1 MGHLASKI
9 SLARLPSL
17 GRPVGNYWQ
26 RRAEGLSQ
34 GRETAS
40 QRTLAGNHRLPAHSL
55 KRLSLPSTYF
65 STLFVFLETV
75 KTHTHNK
82 KDDSIYRCLQQS
94 GAAVRGVTVPR
105 MHETIIQTRVTM

>member
-65 STLFVFLETV
+65 STLFVFWETV
-75 KTHTHNK
+75 KTHTHTQQK
-82 KDDSIYRCLQQS
+82 GRFHLPVPATIWGRGPRCDC
-94 GAAVRGVTVPR
+94 AKNA
-105 MHETIIQTRVTM
+105 